1 MRETETQVLRVAPD
15 LIEFFLYFLLPIS
28 TAIDYAIHVA
38 NVTAKNML
46 KYFTR
51 SQYNEV
57 GWKSYQQI

>member
-1 MRETETQVLRVAPD
+1 MRETETQVLRAPNFSLS
-15 LIEFFLYFLLPIS
+15 LIEFSFLYFLLPIS

-46 KYFTR
+46 IYFTR

-57 GWKSYQQI
+57 G